1 MALPRRAPDM
11 PPSRFILRRL
21 AFTGPDR
28 QSVGLDFA
36 SGLTVVWGGS
46 QAGKSYAVKALD
58 YMFGGGSALPG
69 LTEAVGYDRC
79 WLEMDLPKSGRIT
92 LARSM
97 SKGGYDLFEGEFD
110 QALARKSDRTLAENH
125 TTKKESLSTFLLG
138 ELGVGDTEIARTQSG
153 DKSTFTIRHFA
164 SYLFT
169 EETPMIAEESPI
181 VVDRQSS
188 DTFNKNVLKFILT
201 GVDDKSMVKVPDT
214 KQQRQ
219 TNAGRI
225 EIVEEMLNAA
235 VAELAAM
242 YPGVEDL
249 TTLKLDQQAERLD
262 ATLEAFRS
270 NLAKGHSALDSLSME
285 RRLLV
290 SEREELTE
298 RADEAALTIE
308 RFELLATSFAS
319 DIRRLIMLEEG
330 AAALMAGAKRT
341 CVLCGADPEHQHV
354 EHGFEAVETSQ
365 KAVSAE
371 LRKVR
376 AESAGL
382 AKAIASLKAEAI
394 GMRRRIDSLFGDIE
408 VKDGL
413 IEAARN
419 AAVKTREQYE
429 AIDVARKKLHDAMSV
444 ERRISGLGA
453 RHAELSRFKPKG
465 VARGSV
471 ITGVGTVVGDELAA
485 AVQSI
490 FKEWKYPGDPRIT
503 FHEQTHDIL
512 LNGKQ
517 RNANGKGVR
526 ALLNAAFKIG
536 VMDVCR
542 TRKLPHPGIVVLDS
556 PLLSYR
562 DPLKS
567 KHKELSA
574 DEATVAAAGLNVH
587 FYNYLIKRSNDA
599 QFIVIENQDPP
610 FPLPES
616 VREHVFAG
624 EHGNSGRRGLF

>member
-1 MALPRRAPDM
+1 M

-21 AFTGPDR
+21 AFTGPDKPV
-28 QSVGLDFA
+28 VGLDFA
-36 SGLTVVWGGS
+36 PGLTVVWGAS
-46 QAGKSYAVKALD
+46 QAGKSFAVKALD
-58 YMFGGGSALPG
+58 YMFGGGSPLPG
-69 LTEAVGYDRC
+69 LNEAVGYDRC
-79 WLEMDLPKSGRIT
+79 WLEMDLPASGRIT
-92 LARSM
+92 LARSL
-97 SKGGYDLFEGEFD
+97 SKGAYDLFEGEFERAAGR
-110 QALARKSDRTLAENH
+110 QSDRTLADSH
-125 TTKKESLSTFLLG
+125 SAKKESLSAFLLG
-138 ELGVGDTEIARTQSG
+138 ELGIGETEIARTQTG
-153 DKSTFTIRHFA
+153 DKAAFTIRHFA

-169 EETPMIAEESPI
+169 EETSMIAEESPI
-181 VVDRQSS
+181 TLDRNSG

-201 GVDDKSMVKVPDT
+201 GVDDKSMVKVPNT
-214 KQQRQ
+214 TEQKQ

-225 EIVEEMLNAA
+225 EIVEEMLNTA

-249 TTLKLDQQAERLD
+249 ATLKLDEQSERLD
-262 ATLEAFRS
+262 ATLDAFRS
-270 NLAKGHSALDSLSME
+270 NLAAGHSALDALSME
-285 RRLLV
+285 RRRLA
-290 SEREELTE
+290 SERDELTE
-298 RADEAALTIE
+298 RADEAVLTIE
-308 RFELLATSFAS
+308 RFELLAMSFVS

-330 AAALMAGAKRT
+330 AAALMAGARRT

-382 AKAIASLKAEAI
+382 AKAITSLQAETT
-394 GMRRRIDSLFGDIE
+394 GMRRRIASLSADIE
-408 VKDGL
+408 AKDRE
-413 IEAARN
+413 IETAREAA
-419 AAVKTREQYE
+419 VGTREQYE
-429 AIDVARKKLHDAMSV
+429 AIDAARKRLHDAMSV
-444 ERRISGLGA
+444 ERRIGSLRS
-453 RHAELSRFKPKG
+453 RHAELSKFKPKG
-465 VARGSV
+465 PARGSV
-471 ITGVGTVVGDELAA
+471 EVGVGTVVGDELAA
-485 AVQSI
+485 AVEAV
-490 FKEWKYPGDPRIT
+490 FRKWRYPGEPRVT
-503 FHEQTHDIL
+503 FHEKTHDIL

-542 TRKLPHPGIVVLDS
+542 KRGLPHPGIVVLDS

-567 KHKELSA
+567 KHKALAA
-574 DEATVAAAGLNVH
+574 DEETVAAAGLNVH
-587 FYNYLIKRSNDA
+587 FYNYLIERSGDA

-610 FPLPES
+610 FALPQG

-624 EHGNSGRRGLF
+624 EHGNAGRRGLF

>member
-1 MALPRRAPDM
+1 MS
-11 PPSRFILRRL
+11 PPRFILRRL
-21 AFTGPDR
+21 AFTAPDR
-28 QSVGLDFA
+28 QTVDLEFA
-36 SGLTVVWGGS
+36 AGLTVVWGGS
-46 QAGKSYAVKALD
+46 QAGKSFSVKALD
-58 YMFGGGSALPG
+58 YMFGGGSALPA

-97 SKGGYDLFEGEFD
+97 SKGGYDLFAGGFE
-110 QALARKSDRTLAENH
+110 QALGRKSDRTLAENH

-138 ELGVGDTEIARTQSG
+138 ELGVGDTEVARTQTG
-153 DKSTFTIRHFA
+153 EKSTFTIRHFA

-181 VVDRQSS
+181 VVDRQAS

-225 EIVEEMLNAA
+225 EIVEEMLNTA
-235 VAELAAM
+235 VVELAAM
-242 YPGVEDL
+242 YPDVEDL
-249 TTLKLDQQAERLD
+249 TTLKLDEQAERLD
-262 ATLEAFRS
+262 TTLEAFRS
-270 NLAKGHSALDSLSME
+270 NLAAGHSALDALSME
-285 RRLLV
+285 RRRLV
-290 SEREELTE
+290 SERDELTE
-298 RADEAALTIE
+298 RADEAVLTVE

-330 AAALMAGAKRT
+330 AAALMAGAKRP
-341 CVLCGADPEHQHV
+341 CVLCGADPEHQHL

-382 AKAIASLKAEAI
+382 TKAITSLQAEAVGLQRRIASLSGEIETKDEEI
-394 GMRRRIDSLFGDIE
+394 GAAR
-408 VKDGL
+408 
-413 IEAARN
+413 EAAVN
-419 AAVKTREQYE
+419 AREQYE
-429 AIDVARKKLHDAMSV
+429 AIDAARKKLHDAMSV
-444 ERRISGLGA
+444 ERRIRGL
-453 RHAELSRFKPKG
+453 RVRQAELAKFKPKG
-465 VARGSV
+465 VAKGSV
-471 ITGVGTVVGDELAA
+471 AVGVGTVVGDELAA
-485 AVQSI
+485 AVEGI
-490 FKEWKYPGDPRIT
+490 FRRWQYPGNPRIT
-503 FHEQTHDIL
+503 FHEPTHDIL

-526 ALLNAAFKIG
+526 ALLNAAFKIA

-542 TRKLPHPGIVVLDS
+542 KRELPHPGIVVLDS

-587 FYNYLIKRSNDA
+587 FYNYLIARSDA
-599 QFIVIENQDPP
+599 QFVIIENQDPP
-610 FPLPES
+610 FPLPDG
-616 VREHVFAG
+616 VLEHVFAG
-624 EHGNSGRRGLF
+624 EHGNAGRRGLF

>member
-1 MALPRRAPDM
+1 MS
-11 PPSRFILRRL
+11 PSRFILRRL

-28 QSVGLDFA
+28 LAVYLDFA
-36 SGLTVVWGGS
+36 PGLTVVWGGS
-46 QAGKSYAVKALD
+46 QAGKSFAVKALD

-69 LTEAVGYDRC
+69 LAEAVAYDRC
-79 WLEMDLPKSGRIT
+79 WLEIDVPKSGRIT
-92 LARSM
+92 LARSL
-97 SKGGYDLFEGEFD
+97 SKGGYDLFEGEFE
-110 QALARKSDRTLAENH
+110 QALGRKSDRTLAENH

-138 ELGVGDTEIARTQSG
+138 ELGVGDTEIARTQTG
-153 DKSTFTIRHFA
+153 DKATFTIRHFA

-225 EIVEEMLNAA
+225 EIVEEMLNTA

-242 YPGVEDL
+242 YPDVEDL
-249 TTLKLDQQAERLD
+249 TILKLDEQAERLD
-262 ATLEAFRS
+262 ATLKTFRS
-270 NLAKGHSALDSLSME
+270 NLAAGHSALDALSME
-285 RRLLV
+285 RRRLV
-290 SEREELTE
+290 SERDELTE
-298 RADEAALTIE
+298 RADEAVLTIE

-319 DIRRLIMLEEG
+319 DIRRLMMLEEG
-330 AAALMAGAKRT
+330 AAALMAGAKRP

-382 AKAIASLKAEAI
+382 TKAITSLQAEVI
-394 GMRRRIDSLFGDIE
+394 GMRRRIASLSGDIE
-408 VKDGL
+408 VKDEQ
-413 IEAARN
+413 IETARE
-419 AAVKTREQYE
+419 AAVKTRDQYE
-429 AIDVARKKLHDAMSV
+429 GIDVARKKLHDATSV
-444 ERRISGLGA
+444 ERRISGL
-453 RHAELSRFKPKG
+453 RVRQAELLKFKTKG
-465 VARGSV
+465 VAKGSV
-471 ITGVGTVVGDELAA
+471 AVGVGTVVGDELAA
-485 AVQSI
+485 AVEDI
-490 FKEWKYPGDPRIT
+490 FRKWKYPGDPRIT

-542 TRKLPHPGIVVLDS
+542 KRELPHPGILVLDS

-567 KHKELSA
+567 KHKELSS

-587 FYNYLIKRSNDA
+587 FYNYLIERCDEA
-599 QFIVIENQDPP
+599 QFIIIENQDPP
-610 FPLPES
+610 FPLPDG
-616 VREHVFAG
+616 VLEHVFAG
-624 EHGNSGRRGLF
+624 EHGNAGKRGLF